1 MNKTLPLLLLLVM
14 TIFVTTAEAQ
24 EWQTY
29 KHEFSDRT
37 VYVEVSEGLV
47 LVWGK
52 FGPDQCVLYPN
63 VSEFKGNEIHFP
75 GGTVWTIEPIKEG
88 ILIEFPGGK
97 NVTYR
102 LTVEDPAQICN
113 IKRGRKL

>member
-1 MNKTLPLLLLLVM
+1 MRTLLSLFLSLL
-14 TIFVTTAEAQ
+14 IAFIVTTAEAQ

-29 KHEFSDRT
+29 KHEFVTKT
-37 VYVEVSEGLV
+37 VYVEVSKGSV

-52 FGPDQCVLYPN
+52 FDDHCTLYPN
-63 VSEFKGNEIHFP
+63 VAEFKGNEIRFP
-75 GGTVWTIEPIKEG
+75 GGTVWTVERINEG

-102 LTVEDPAQICN
+102 STKEDPVQICG